1 MGLKDKTL
9 FLNFIFQWIERCGL
23 DTSDSIL
30 YRDATIPIRV
40 NSNSRIG
47 RNWLELELELV
58 GIGRNWNW
66 NWSELVGIGRNWSGI
81 GIELALNQSRIG

>member
-1 MGLKDKTL
+1 MM
-9 FLNFIFQWIERCGL
+9 N
-23 DTSDSIL
+23 
-30 YRDATIPIRV
+30 RDATIPIRV

-66 NWSELVGIGRNWSGI
+66 NWSELVGIGLELELELVGIGWNWS
-81 GIELALNQSRIG
+81 ELVWNLYRIGSKSIQNWLKLIVQLIILD